1 MLKCWQES
9 PTQRPTFEELVKEF
23 DAMLVSLSD
32 KVDSTRQL
40 EEVLVGLLVT
50 KSAQIVRQ
58 RYLKPNFNRKVSCP
72 QDKSYLHSYHR
83 FMRLIVHL

>member
-1 MLKCWQES
+1 MKEPRTKTCSSYGKHIVRVLGFSCFLRYQIMLKCWQES

-40 EEVLVGLLVT
+40 EEV
-50 KSAQIVRQ
+50 
-58 RYLKPNFNRKVSCP
+58 
-72 QDKSYLHSYHR
+72 
-83 FMRLIVHL
+83 